1 MKLSSG
7 RREQGAEQRSQ
18 EEGEG
23 AHRRAHRQDGR
34 RREEATRAR
43 RARLGKVEEPL
54 LVKKHLSNEHFVD
67 RRI

>member
-1 MKLSSG
+1 LSSG

-34 RREEATRAR
+34 RGEEAARAR
-43 RARLGKVEEPL
+43 RARLGKVEKL
-54 LVKKHLSNEHFVD
+54 FYLKTNWST
-67 RRI
+67 